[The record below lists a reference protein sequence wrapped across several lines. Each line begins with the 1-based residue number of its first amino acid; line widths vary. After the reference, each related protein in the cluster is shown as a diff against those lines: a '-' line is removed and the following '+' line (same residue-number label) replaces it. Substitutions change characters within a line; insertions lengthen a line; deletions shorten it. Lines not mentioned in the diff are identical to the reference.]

1 MLMLRDARSGPLTDA
16 DAFDELPQAPRS
28 RPNQVL
34 RAEWRLVWHPS
45 ECAAMARR
53 RVDHRSLLAVA
64 LDAVAFGASAVS
76 AGRALFLQDGNALR
90 HLPGAD
96 EGKLENPHGT
106 SAVTASLILRE
117 GPVLDDAGAHRIG
130 SGPPLS
136 PAGNPHRP
144 RELGRPN
151 LASRPPRPERELGHD
166 EPADDVRDPARAQSR
181 LPKRDQHASPDGSE
195 PLVGKGLHFDRVGDV
210 AHGRGEL
217 SMWWTGPLV
226 AIPDRAYPLV
236 TE

>member
-1 MLMLRDARSGPLTDA
+1 MIRDARSGPLTDA
-16 DAFDELPQAPRS
+16 NSVDELPQALRS
-28 RPNQVL
+28 GPNQVL

-45 ECAAMARR
+45 GCAVMARR
-53 RVDHRSLLAVA
+53 RVDHRSLLPFS
-64 LDAVAFGASAVS
+64 LDAVALGASAVS
-76 AGRALFLQDGNALR
+76 AGRPLLLEDGNALR

-96 EGKLENPHGT
+96 EGKLENPHRT
-106 SAVTASLILRE
+106 PAVTAGLILRE
-117 GPVLDDAGAHRIG
+117 SPVLDDAGAHRIG

-144 RELGRPN
+144 RKLGWPN

-166 EPADDVRDPARAQSR
+166 EPADDVRDPARTQSR
-181 LPKRDQHASPDGSE
+181 FPKRGQRASPDGSE

-217 SMWWTGPLV
+217 SMWWTGRLV
-226 AIPDRAYPLV
+226 AIPDRAYPV
-236 TE
+236 ITE